1 MNSQVHHTRYN
12 KIAQAELNQKIS
24 ILSDC
29 LFSNGSSLVT
39 SKYSLRY
46 YVTFKVRK
54 SESYYKINT
63 FLQKSTTCIRL
74 QAGQIFFVN
83 I

>member
-39 SKYSLRY
+39 SKYS
-46 YVTFKVRK
+46 FKVLCYLQ
-54 SESYYKINT
+54 SEKI
-63 FLQKSTTCIRL
+63 
-74 QAGQIFFVN
+74 
-83 I
+83 